1 MAEEDIDIDIDID
14 GDEPDDRLKTTS
26 SANTASGK
34 QLINET
40 SAIPRVDSS
49 DRSQKDDTDGSSM
62 PSGSGAAIRSAVG
75 NE

>member
-34 QLINET
+34 QVVDET
-40 SAIPRVDSS
+40 SETSRVGSS
-49 DRSQKDDTDGSSM
+49 DRPQKDDTDENSM
-62 PSGSGAAIRSAVG
+62 PSGFGVAIRSAVG
-75 NE
+75 IE